1 VEREFVVRKQVQN
14 RAIVREVDHARQRDL
29 VRTVVGGAC
38 VLVTVLFAAWQH
50 LDARR
55 LDKVEAGLT
64 RQQARLR
71 AVYRHLVLEQEFLV
85 GPARVEAIAT
95 RQLGM
100 KPPTHETS
108 TVIERVTV
116 TPPPTSAEVAQR

>member
-1 VEREFVVRKQVQN
+1 MDREFVLRKQVQN
-14 RAIVREVDHARQRDL
+14 RPVVREMDHARQRDL
-29 VRTVVGGAC
+29 MRTVFGGAC
-38 VLVTVLFAAWQH
+38 VLATVLFAAWQH

-55 LDKVEAGLT
+55 LDKVEAGLA

-71 AVYRHLVLEQEFLV
+71 TVHRHLVLEQEFLI

-100 KPPTHETS
+100 KAPTHETS

-116 TPPPTSAEVAQR
+116 TPPPTSAVVAQR

>member
-1 VEREFVVRKQVQN
+1 MDREFVVRKQVQN
-14 RAIVREVDHARQRDL
+14 RTIVREVDHARQRDL
-29 VRTVVGGAC
+29 VRTVLGGAC
-38 VLVTVLFAAWQH
+38 VLATVLFAAWQH

-55 LDKVEAGLT
+55 LDKVEAGLA

-71 AVYRHLVLEQEFLV
+71 PVQRHLVLEQEFLV

-95 RQLGM
+95 RQLGI

-116 TPPPTSAEVAQR
+116 TPPPTSAVVAQR

>member
-1 VEREFVVRKQVQN
+1 ML
-14 RAIVREVDHARQRDL
+14 A
-29 VRTVVGGAC
+29 
-38 VLVTVLFAAWQH
+38 TVLFAAWQH

-55 LDKVEAGLT
+55 LDKVEAGLA
-64 RQQARLR
+64 RQEARLR
-71 AVYRHLVLEQEFLV
+71 AVHRHLVLEQEFLV

-108 TVIERVTV
+108 MVVERVTV
-116 TPPPTSAEVAQR
+116 TPPPTSAVVAQR

>member
-1 VEREFVVRKQVQN
+1 MDREFVVRKQVQN
-14 RAIVREVDHARQRDL
+14 RTIVREVDHARQRDL
-29 VRTVVGGAC
+29 VRTVLGGAC
-38 VLVTVLFAAWQH
+38 VLATVLFAAWQH

-55 LDKVEAGLT
+55 LDKVEAGLA

-71 AVYRHLVLEQEFLV
+71 AVQRHLVLEQEFLV

-116 TPPPTSAEVAQR
+116 TPPPTSAVVAQR

>member
-1 VEREFVVRKQVQN
+1 VDREFVVRKQVQN
-14 RAIVREVDHARQRDL
+14 RTIVREVDHARQRDL
-29 VRTVVGGAC
+29 VRTVLAGAG
-38 VLVTVLFAAWQH
+38 VLATVLFAAWQH

-55 LDKVEAGLT
+55 LDKVEAGLA

-71 AVYRHLVLEQEFLV
+71 AVHRHLVLEQEFLV

-100 KPPTHETS
+100 KSPTHETA
-108 TVIERVTV
+108 TVVERVTV
-116 TPPPTSAEVAQR
+116 TPPPSSAVVARR

>member
-1 VEREFVVRKQVQN
+1 MDREFVVRKQVQN
-14 RAIVREVDHARQRDL
+14 RTIVRELDHARQRDL
-29 VRTVVGGAC
+29 MRTVLGGAC

-55 LDKVEAGLT
+55 LDKVEAGLSA
-64 RQQARLR
+64 RQARLR
-71 AVYRHLVLEQEFLV
+71 VVHRHLVLEQEFLI

-100 KPPTHETS
+100 KAPTHETS

-116 TPPPTSAEVAQR
+116 TPPPSSAVVAQR

>member
-1 VEREFVVRKQVQN
+1 MDHEFVVRKQVQN
-14 RAIVREVDHARQRDL
+14 RAIVREVDQARQRDL
-29 VRTVVGGAC
+29 LRTGLGGAC

-50 LDARR
+50 LEARR
-55 LDKVEAGLT
+55 LDKVAADLGSQ
-64 RQQARLR
+64 RGHLR
-71 AVYRHLVLEQEFLV
+71 AVHRHLVLELEFLA

-100 KPPTHETS
+100 KAATRETS

-116 TPPPTSAEVAQR
+116 TPPPNSAVVATR

>member
-1 VEREFVVRKQVQN
+1 MDHEFVVRKQVQN
-14 RAIVREVDHARQRDL
+14 RTIVREVDHARQRDL
-29 VRTVVGGAC
+29 VRTVLGGAC
-38 VLVTVLFAAWQH
+38 VLATVLFAAWQH

-55 LDKVEAGLT
+55 LDKVEAGLA

-71 AVYRHLVLEQEFLV
+71 AVQRPLVLEQEFLV

-116 TPPPTSAEVAQR
+116 TPPPTSAVVAQR

>member
-1 VEREFVVRKQVQN
+1 VDREFVVRKQVQN
-14 RAIVREVDHARQRDL
+14 RTIVREVDHARQRDL
-29 VRTVVGGAC
+29 VRTVLGGAC
-38 VLVTVLFAAWQH
+38 VLATVLFAAWQH

-55 LDKVEAGLT
+55 LDKVEAGLA

-71 AVYRHLVLEQEFLV
+71 AVQRHLVLEQEFLV

-116 TPPPTSAEVAQR
+116 TPPPTSAVVAQR

>member
-1 VEREFVVRKQVQN
+1 VDREFVLRKQVQN
-14 RAIVREVDHARQRDL
+14 RPVVREMDHARQRDL
-29 VRTVVGGAC
+29 MRTVLGGAC
-38 VLVTVLFAAWQH
+38 VLATVLFAAWQH

-55 LDKVEAGLT
+55 LDKVEAGLA

-71 AVYRHLVLEQEFLV
+71 TVHRHLVLEQEFLI

-100 KPPTHETS
+100 KAPTHETS

-116 TPPPTSAEVAQR
+116 TPPPTSAVVAQR

>member
-1 VEREFVVRKQVQN
+1 MDREFVVRKQVQN
-14 RAIVREVDHARQRDL
+14 RTIVREVDHARQRDL
-29 VRTVVGGAC
+29 VRTVLGGAC
-38 VLVTVLFAAWQH
+38 VLATVLFAAWQH

-55 LDKVEAGLT
+55 LDKVEAGLA

-71 AVYRHLVLEQEFLV
+71 AVQRHLVLEQEFLI

-116 TPPPTSAEVAQR
+116 TPPPTSAVVAQR

>member
-1 VEREFVVRKQVQN
+1 MDREFVVRKQVQN
-14 RAIVREVDHARQRDL
+14 RAIVREVDQARQRDL
-29 VRTVVGGAC
+29 VRTVVKGAC

-55 LDKVEAGLT
+55 LDKVEADLS
-64 RQQARLR
+64 RQHARLR
-71 AVYRHLVLEQEFLV
+71 AVHRHLVLEEEFLV

-100 KPPTHETS
+100 KQPTHETS
-108 TVIERVTV
+108 TVIERVTM
-116 TPPPTSAEVAQR
+116 TPPPTSAVVAQR

>member
-116 TPPPTSAEVAQR
+116 TPPPTSAVVAQR

>member
-1 VEREFVVRKQVQN
+1 MDREFVVRKQVQN
-14 RAIVREVDHARQRDL
+14 RTIVREVDHARQRDL
-29 VRTVVGGAC
+29 VRTVLGGAC
-38 VLVTVLFAAWQH
+38 VLATVLFAAWQH

-55 LDKVEAGLT
+55 LDKVEAGLA
-64 RQQARLR
+64 RQEARLR
-71 AVYRHLVLEQEFLV
+71 AVHRHLVLEQEVLV

-116 TPPPTSAEVAQR
+116 TPPPTSAVVAQR

>member
-1 VEREFVVRKQVQN
+1 MDREFVLRKQVQN
-14 RAIVREVDHARQRDL
+14 RPVVREMDHARQRDL
-29 VRTVVGGAC
+29 VRTVLGGAC
-38 VLVTVLFAAWQH
+38 VLATVLFAAWQH

-55 LDKVEAGLT
+55 LDKVEAGLA

-71 AVYRHLVLEQEFLV
+71 TVHRHLVLEQEFLI

-100 KPPTHETS
+100 KAPTHETS

-116 TPPPTSAEVAQR
+116 TPPPTSAVVAQR